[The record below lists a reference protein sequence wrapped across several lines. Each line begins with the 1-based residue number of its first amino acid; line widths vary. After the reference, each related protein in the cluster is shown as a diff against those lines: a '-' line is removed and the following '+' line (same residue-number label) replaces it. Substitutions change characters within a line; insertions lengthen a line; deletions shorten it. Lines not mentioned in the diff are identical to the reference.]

1 MDEDEL
7 LQQALAMSMHVDH
20 PEPAAAAATPPGSSS
35 TALEVPAGRHPS
47 AWLQVDV

>member
-20 PEPAAAAATPPGSSS
+20 PEPAAAAATPPGPGS
-35 TALEVPAGRHPS
+35 TVPEVPAGGHSS
-47 AWLQVDV
+47 ARLQVDV

>member
-20 PEPAAAAATPPGSSS
+20 PEPAAAAATPPGPSS
-35 TALEVPAGRHPS
+35 AVPAGGHSKRMAAS
-47 AWLQVDV
+47 